1 MGGGGAPQPQPPG
14 EMDPMLGLAAL
25 PLPLMEG
32 GGHGLHGLHGAHHH
46 HPAHASVFG
55 QAREWAGPEL
65 AGGPHVFQDQG
76 DWSMSLDFLN
86 EALEAEEVSLM
97 RSLNEPAGGAEPGAK
112 QPGESSGSESSF
124 DKMLNDREVVLAAAS
139 AAGLQK
145 TGGLKRVAF
154 SMNDLTAL
162 NPRGPAAA
170 AAGVGKPAKPS
181 KKKPPN
187 MPSVPE
193 GRQPPAPAEIKLEH
207 PFANVNVGGPQP
219 MQLAPGG
226 YPGYADGPQLLHTA
240 GGHGLPTYG
249 HLGVAPAA
257 KVRRRRTTGGGRVTD
272 AGAPP
277 SPPHAPPQ
285 PEYANAYA
293 YANISFEADLMTN
306 QPVGPLG
313 LRRVQ
318 SAGDL
323 SSTTR
328 VSQLSQPGGGAF
340 PAPPAALAP
349 GAGGPVLG
357 DPAAGPAP
365 AAAVG
370 YPMVGKL
377 TPQERRQ
384 RILRYRQKRHERNF
398 KKRIKYVCRKTLAD
412 SRPRIRGRFATN
424 EEWEE
429 LKRQQAEKEKL
440 GKKDTGPKVTAPKTL
455 PVSKGK
461 AKK

>member
-1 MGGGGAPQPQPPG
+1 
-14 EMDPMLGLAAL
+14 MLGLAAL

-32 GGHGLHGLHGAHHH
+32 GGH
-46 HPAHASVFG
+46 
-55 QAREWAGPEL
+55 AREWAGPEL

-97 RSLNEPAGGAEPGAK
+97 RSLNDEPGGAQQAGK
-112 QPGESSGSESSF
+112 SSGSDSSF
-124 DKMLNDREVVLAAAS
+124 EEMINDREVVLAAAS

-145 TGGLKRVAF
+145 AGGLKRVAF

-162 NPRGPAAA
+162 NPRPSPPA
-170 AAGVGKPAKPS
+170 AAGVGKPPKPS
-181 KKKPPN
+181 KRKPPN
-187 MPSVPE
+187 MPSLPE
-193 GRQPPAPAEIKLEH
+193 GRHPPAEIKPEH
-207 PFANVNVGGPQP
+207 PFANANVGGAQM
-219 MQLAPGG
+219 MQFPPGG
-226 YPGYADGPQLLHTA
+226 YPGYADGPGLLHTA

-249 HLGVAPAA
+249 HLGAVPA
-257 KVRRRRTTGGGRVTD
+257 VM
-272 AGAPP
+272 
-277 SPPHAPPQ
+277 

-293 YANISFEADLMTN
+293 NISFESELMTN
-306 QPVGPLG
+306 KPVGPLG

-318 SAGDL
+318 SSGDL
-323 SSTTR
+323 STTTR
-328 VSQLSQPGGGAF
+328 VSQLSQQGGVAF
-340 PAPPAALAP
+340 PPPPAALA
-349 GAGGPVLG
+349 LG

-377 TPQERRQ
+377 TPEERRQ